1 MKRYVIIGNC
11 IAAAGC
17 VEGIRSVDPDGA
29 VTVVSEEKHPAYC
42 RPLISYFLEGRASLD
57 RISYRAPDFYDRAG
71 CTVLYGRRAVT
82 IRPEEKTVELDDG
95 TSLPYD
101 ALCVS
106 TGSSPFVPAMEGLE
120 NVRSKYSFMTLDDAI
135 ALDKAVTPES
145 RVFVVGAGMIGLK
158 CAEGLLGRAAS
169 VTVCDLADRVLSS
182 VLDFE
187 CAALVQRRLEEHG
200 MRFYLGDSVL
210 RFEPDTAY
218 LKSGAVVGFDVLV
231 LAVGIRPNVSLVKD
245 AGGEV
250 GRGIVV
256 DETMRTSLPGVFAA
270 GDCAQSFDVSSGE
283 SRVLAIL
290 PNAYMQGH
298 AAGVNMAGGREVFDK
313 GIVMNSIG
321 FFGMHAM
328 TAGSYEG
335 EVYEEKT
342 GSSVKRLYT
351 KDGLLKGFMLVGCD
365 ERAGIYTSMIR
376 ERTPLDSVDFGLM
389 KRGATTA
396 GYCKEKRGKMFGGV
410 V

>member
-1 MKRYVIIGNC
+1 MKQYVIIGNC
-11 IAAAGC
+11 IAASGC
-17 VEGIRSVDPDGA
+17 VEGIRSVDPEGSI
-29 VTVVSEEKHPAYC
+29 TVVSEERHPAYC
-42 RPLISYFLEGRASLD
+42 RPLISYFLEGKASLD
-57 RISYRAPDFYDRAG
+57 RISYRAPDFYERMN
-71 CTVLYGRRAVT
+71 CTVLYGRRAAA
-82 IRPEEKTVELDDG
+82 IKPEEKAVELDDG
-95 TSLPYD
+95 TLLPYTE
-101 ALCVS
+101 LCVA

-120 NVRSKYSFMTLDDAI
+120 KVKNKYSFMTLDDAL
-135 ALDKAVTPES
+135 ALDKAVGKQT

-158 CAEGLLGRAAS
+158 CAEGLLERAGS

-210 RFEPDTAY
+210 RFDADTAY
-218 LKSGAVVGFDVLV
+218 LKSGAVVGFDALV
-231 LAVGIRPNVSLVKD
+231 LAVGIRPNVSLVRD

-250 GRGIVV
+250 DRGVVV
-256 DETMRTSLPGVFAA
+256 DERMRASLPGVFAA
-270 GDCAQSFDVSSGE
+270 GDCAQSFDVSSGA
-283 SRVLAIL
+283 SKVLAIL

-298 AAGVNMAGGREVFDK
+298 AAGVNMAGGDEVFDK

-321 FFGMHAM
+321 FYGMHAM

-335 EVYEEKT
+335 EMFEEKT
-342 GSSVKRLYT
+342 ENSVKRLYT
-351 KDGLLKGFMLVGCD
+351 KDGLLKGFMLVGLA

-376 ERTPLDSVDFGLM
+376 EKTPLDSVDFELM

-396 GYCKEKRGKMFGGV
+396 AYSEEKRGKMFGGV